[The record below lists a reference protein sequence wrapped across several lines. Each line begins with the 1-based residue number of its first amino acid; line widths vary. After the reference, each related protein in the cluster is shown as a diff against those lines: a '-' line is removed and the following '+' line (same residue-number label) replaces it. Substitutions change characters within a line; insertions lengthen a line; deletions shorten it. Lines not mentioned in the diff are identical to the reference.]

1 MRALITA
8 TEVGSLSRPCYA
20 DEAILVALIQE
31 AEREDIKPRIGD
43 ALFLALKDGTEA
55 SLSDKYK
62 RLLNGGSW
70 TDKSGSTRYLDGLK
84 TALAY
89 FVYARVVRDGNITS
103 TRYGS
108 RIKSDDNS
116 LEAETEERQRQY
128 RQAFSSADAL
138 LVDCLA
144 LINEY
149 PEDYNIVT
157 SASLKSNRTKF
168 KVVGGECPHQDGR
181 RSSSPTI
188 IAGKEGA
195 SAYEIAVSHGYR
207 GTEAEWLVSLHGAD
221 GESLYDILKNEGY
234 FSGSYSEFVTY
245 MTTSFNSLSTL
256 ESSTR
261 ATLTQATSVVASTLE
276 AKRLAEVATNSVRET
291 EASVASEEALRVS
304 AEKKRVTAEKMRAL
318 NEDARQKEETKR
330 STAES
335 GRSSAEQTRVNNEDV
350 RMANE
355 QTRQQN
361 ETARQATI
369 AALGTRV
376 KTKSVTIENR
386 TLAGEDISLDAT
398 SDSDDQDILN
408 IGGSMTGSSI
418 LRNVADPKQSQ
429 DAATKAYVD
438 RLNTEMHTKEL
449 LLDNQTTEDEYITL
463 YAESDADGRDV
474 LNIVGSVGDIAI
486 VRNVATPMLG
496 NDAVNLA
503 LLDDR
508 YSYLGLRKKGTS
520 KKLADLA
527 VGDRVFVYGY
537 DKNVPPQSTTRLALI
552 KAVMEWGNMNLA
564 SAKSWVENI
573 PNSGTLTVVKAE
585 HAYDDKLEDCI
596 SYDINGQSTD
606 SFFKCTI
613 PFRSP
618 NIETDEANIA
628 ELQRK
633 DRIFVANIEDDIY
646 DRVAAHNNY
655 SEIIIISDDG
665 ENIDAKIFPVSQGS
679 GAWMYEWQEQYRI
692 INDDIE
698 DFEGDTWNE
707 FLSWADSHSTAILS
721 EADATARYTKI
732 LTYNSTQYTADEVTI
747 ANNKVV
753 NLGANVEIVHIP
765 FASGMNW
772 NILRVSGGSAER
784 TLRVWYGDM
793 DAEVTIPKYKS
804 VDLLVHTFDEA
815 TLLVHP
821 LYSDTFQYD
830 TSIGTSSNA
839 PTSSAVKTYVD
850 GLVGNINTILTR
862 IVG

>member
-43 ALFLALKDGTEA
+43 ALYLALKDGEEA

-62 RLLNGGSW
+62 LLLNGGSW

-261 ATLTQATSVVASTLE
+261 ATLAQATSVVASTLE

-291 EASVASEEALRVS
+291 EANIESAEALRVI
-304 AEKKRVTAEKMRAL
+304 AERA
-318 NEDARQKEETKR
+318 R

-335 GRSSAEQTRVNNEDV
+335 GRSSA
-350 RMANE
+350 E

-369 AALGTRV
+369 AALGTRM
-376 KTKSVTIENR
+376 KTKTVVIENR
-386 TLAGEDISLDAT
+386 TLEGEDISLDAT
-398 SDSDDQDILN
+398 SDSDDQAVLN

-418 LRNVADPKQSQ
+418 LRNVADPKQSD
-429 DAATKAYVD
+429 DAANKAYVD
-438 RLNTEMHTKEL
+438 
-449 LLDNQTTEDEYITL
+449 
-463 YAESDADGRDV
+463 
-474 LNIVGSVGDIAI
+474 
-486 VRNVATPMLG
+486 
-496 NDAVNLA
+496 
-503 LLDDR
+503 
-508 YSYLGLRKKGTS
+508 
-520 KKLADLA
+520 
-527 VGDRVFVYGY
+527 
-537 DKNVPPQSTTRLALI
+537 
-552 KAVMEWGNMNLA
+552 
-564 SAKSWVENI
+564 AK
-573 PNSGTLTVVKAE
+573 
-585 HAYDDKLEDCI
+585 
-596 SYDINGQSTD
+596 
-606 SFFKCTI
+606 
-613 PFRSP
+613 
-618 NIETDEANIA
+618 
-628 ELQRK
+628 
-633 DRIFVANIEDDIY
+633 
-646 DRVAAHNNY
+646 
-655 SEIIIISDDG
+655 
-665 ENIDAKIFPVSQGS
+665 
-679 GAWMYEWQEQYRI
+679 
-692 INDDIE
+692 
-698 DFEGDTWNE
+698 
-707 FLSWADSHSTAILS
+707 
-721 EADATARYTKI
+721 
-732 LTYNSTQYTADEVTI
+732 
-747 ANNKVV
+747 
-753 NLGANVEIVHIP
+753 
-765 FASGMNW
+765 
-772 NILRVSGGSAER
+772 VSGLDWER
-784 TLRVWYGDM
+784 IGESEVRAMFVTGDFNN
-793 DAEVTIPKYKS
+793 DFNN
-804 VDLLVHTFDEA
+804 DF
-815 TLLVHP
+815 
-821 LYSDTFQYD
+821 
-830 TSIGTSSNA
+830 
-839 PTSSAVKTYVD
+839 
-850 GLVGNINTILTR
+850 NI
-862 IVG
+862 